1 MHLYSVVFYP
11 FGDKRGELR
20 SHPLNS
26 PLLLRTQLIVNIKT
40 KLVYI
45 LLS

>member
-1 MHLYSVVFYP
+1 MYLNP

-26 PLLLRTQLIVNIKT
+26 PLLFNDATVVNIKI